1 MVSVPADNDRDDERH
16 VDSIS
21 STSPRSR
28 PSLSP
33 PPSGKAPPPVAPV
46 QHQQQ
51 QLQQQ
56 QQQQRYQ
63 QQHQQRHMHRQGV
76 KGSHL
81 GRQSSDLPFEE
92 RVERLWR
99 WAESLPQGPGG
110 LDPVDENMEFAHFN
124 DDFPEYS
131 EDEFRPKVRSQV
143 HPVHPVAQDD
153 RGLAPIPATPRGKRS
168 APSED
173 VNDHQGFH
181 PASNGRRAR
190 PGFDAPGSHARDMAP
205 PRTSRAYGSRA
216 VPPRSTASIR

>member
-1 MVSVPADNDRDDERH
+1 
-16 VDSIS
+16 
-21 STSPRSR
+21 
-28 PSLSP
+28 
-33 PPSGKAPPPVAPV
+33 
-46 QHQQQ
+46 
-51 QLQQQ
+51 
-56 QQQQRYQ
+56 
-63 QQHQQRHMHRQGV
+63 MHRQGV

-153 RGLAPIPATPRGKRS
+153 RGLAPIPATPRGKRPS
-168 APSED
+168 PSED
-173 VNDHQGFH
+173 VSHQGFH
-181 PASNGRRAR
+181 PASNGRRGR
-190 PGFDAPGSHARDMAP
+190 PSFNALGSHARDMGP

-216 VPPRSTASIR
+216 SSSLRGFI